1 MDPIKVDFTGGSGSS
16 KGSGRSAVIFPSSP
30 VVKQIIAIACAVIGG
45 AIAYYF
51 LLPAFNFKA
60 LEMYEFF
67 GIVIAI
73 YFVVLVLLSGAARN
87 PEYIPYVKKKAIVPI
102 VIVGIGVLIIAVG
115 YLVSSVFFRAD
126 SYSKIISV
134 DENKTFVSD
143 IKEVDFSAVPV
154 LDNDAAAAL
163 AKRTLGDM
171 ASIGKISQ
179 FEVAG
184 DFTQINYKNRPVR
197 VTTLAYGDIFKWF
210 KNTSSGLPGYIVVD
224 MVTQKAEFVTL
235 KEGSYMRYSPYEHF
249 SKYLMRHL
257 RFKYPTYMFG
267 TPTFE
272 IDESGKPYWI
282 CPVEDKTIGLFG
294 GTDIKAAVL
303 VDAVTGEFYEYT
315 VDQIKN
321 DASLQWIDGIYS
333 SELLVEQYNYYG
345 KYSDGFWNSVIGQ
358 TGVKG
363 ATEGSNYLALNDD
376 VYMYTGVTSA
386 GNDEAIIGFVLIN
399 MRTKEANFYKI
410 SGAKEYSAARS
421 AQGAVQ
427 NFKYTATFPILLNI
441 GGQPTYFM
449 SLKDDSNLVKMYAMV
464 NVEQYQVVVTGSRI
478 SECTENYMNK
488 LKENGINISVDIDNI
503 KDNPNDSNEP
513 AQDDKPQETL
523 QTVKGK
529 IKDIRTAVIG
539 GDSYYYIK
547 LENGKAYY
555 SIKASDD
562 QNVVILNIGDAVEIT
577 HEKSSASIIAIKS
590 IKVK

>member
-16 KGSGRSAVIFPSSP
+16 KGSGKAAVVVPSNP
-30 VVKQIIAIACAVIGG
+30 VIKQLIAIACAVVGG

-51 LLPAFNFKA
+51 LLPPFNFKA

-67 GIVIAI
+67 GIIIAI
-73 YFVVLVLLSGAARN
+73 YFAVLLLLSGATKN
-87 PEYIPYVKKKAIVPI
+87 PEYVPYIKKKAIVPL
-102 VIVGIGVLIIAVG
+102 VIVAVGVAVVAVG
-115 YLVSSVFFRAD
+115 YLTSSVFFRAD

-134 DENKTFVSD
+134 DENKTFASD

-163 AKRTLGDM
+163 AKRTLGDI

-179 FEVAG
+179 FEIAG

-210 KNTSSGLPGYIVVD
+210 KNTSSGFPGYIIVD

-235 KEGSYMRYSPYEHF
+235 DEGSYMRYSPYEHF

-257 RFKYPTYMFG
+257 RFEYPTYMFG

-294 GTDIKAAVL
+294 GTDIKAAIL

-321 DASLQWIDGIYS
+321 DASLQWVDGIYS
-333 SELLVEQYNYYG
+333 SQLLVEQYNYYG
-345 KYSDGFWNSVIGQ
+345 RYADGFWNSVIGQ

-376 VYMYTGVTSA
+376 VYMYTGVTSVS
-386 GNDEAIIGFVLIN
+386 NDEAIIGFVLIN

-410 SGAKEYSAARS
+410 SGAKEYSAAKS

-427 NFKYTATFPILLNI
+427 NFKYTATFPILINI
-441 GGQPTYFM
+441 SGQPTYFM

-464 NVEQYQVVVTGSRI
+464 NVEQYQVVVTGSTI
-478 SECTENYMNK
+478 SACTENYMNK
-488 LKENGINISVDIDNI
+488 LSENGINISVDIDNI
-503 KDNPNDSNEP
+503 KDNTDEP
-513 AQDDKPQETL
+513 SADQPVETSV
-523 QTVKGK
+523 VKGEVE
-529 IKDIRTAVIG
+529 DIRTAVIG

-547 LENGKAYY
+547 LEDGETYY
-555 SIKASDD
+555 SIRAGLQQS
-562 QNVVILNIGDAVEIT
+562 VVILNVGDSVEIT
-577 HEKSSASIIAIKS
+577 CEKGDGDIIEASGIK
-590 IKVK
+590 ITAETE

>member
-16 KGSGRSAVIFPSSP
+16 KGSGKAAVVVPSNP
-30 VVKQIIAIACAVIGG
+30 VIKQLIAIACAVVGG

-51 LLPAFNFKA
+51 LLPPFNFKA

-67 GIVIAI
+67 GIIIAI
-73 YFVVLVLLSGAARN
+73 YFAVLLLLSGATN
-87 PEYIPYVKKKAIVPI
+87 KPEYVPYIKKKAIVPL
-102 VIVGIGVLIIAVG
+102 VIVAVGVAVVAVG
-115 YLVSSVFFRAD
+115 YLTSSVFFRAD
-126 SYSKIISV
+126 SYSKIISI
-134 DENKTFVSD
+134 DENKTFASD

-163 AKRTLGDM
+163 AKRTLGDI

-179 FEVAG
+179 FEIAG

-210 KNTSSGLPGYIVVD
+210 KNTSSGFPGYIIVD

-235 KEGSYMRYSPYEHF
+235 DEGSYMRYSPYEHF

-257 RFKYPTYMFG
+257 RFEYPTYMFG

-294 GTDIKAAVL
+294 GTDIKAAIL

-321 DASLQWIDGIYS
+321 DASLQWVDGIYS
-333 SELLVEQYNYYG
+333 SQLLVEQYNYYG
-345 KYSDGFWNSVIGQ
+345 RYADGFWNSVIGQ

-376 VYMYTGVTSA
+376 VYMYTGVTSVS
-386 GNDEAIIGFVLIN
+386 NDEAIIGFVLIN

-410 SGAKEYSAARS
+410 SGAKEYSAAKS

-427 NFKYTATFPILLNI
+427 NFKYTATFPILINI
-441 GGQPTYFM
+441 SGQPTYFM

-464 NVEQYQVVVTGSRI
+464 NVEQYQVVVTGSTI
-478 SECTENYMNK
+478 SACTENYMNK
-488 LKENGINISVDIDNI
+488 LSENGINISVDIDNI
-503 KDNPNDSNEP
+503 KDNTDEP
-513 AQDDKPQETL
+513 SADQPVETSV
-523 QTVKGK
+523 VKGEVE
-529 IKDIRTAVIG
+529 DIRTAVIG

-547 LENGKAYY
+547 LEDGETYY
-555 SIKASDD
+555 SIRAGLQQS
-562 QNVVILNIGDAVEIT
+562 VVILNVGDSVEIT
-577 HEKSSASIIAIKS
+577 CEKGDDDIIEASGIK
-590 IKVK
+590 ITAETE

>member
-16 KGSGRSAVIFPSSP
+16 KGSGKAAVVVPSNP
-30 VVKQIIAIACAVIGG
+30 VIKQLIAIACAVVGG

-51 LLPAFNFKA
+51 LLPPFNFKA

-67 GIVIAI
+67 GIIIAI
-73 YFVVLVLLSGAARN
+73 YFAVLLLLSGATKN
-87 PEYIPYVKKKAIVPI
+87 PEYVPYIKKKAIVPL
-102 VIVGIGVLIIAVG
+102 VIVAVGVAVVAVG
-115 YLVSSVFFRAD
+115 YLTSSVFFRAD
-126 SYSKIISV
+126 SYSKIISI
-134 DENKTFVSD
+134 DENKTFASD

-163 AKRTLGDM
+163 AKRTLGDI

-179 FEVAG
+179 FEIAG

-210 KNTSSGLPGYIVVD
+210 KNTSSGFPGYIIVD

-235 KEGSYMRYSPYEHF
+235 DEGSYMRYSPYEHF

-257 RFKYPTYMFG
+257 RFEYPTYMFG

-294 GTDIKAAVL
+294 GTDIKAAIL

-321 DASLQWIDGIYS
+321 DASLQWVDGIYS
-333 SELLVEQYNYYG
+333 SQLLVEQYNYYG
-345 KYSDGFWNSVIGQ
+345 RYADGFWNSVIGQ

-376 VYMYTGVTSA
+376 VYMYTGVTSVS
-386 GNDEAIIGFVLIN
+386 NDEAIIGFVLIN

-410 SGAKEYSAARS
+410 SGAKEYSAAKS

-427 NFKYTATFPILLNI
+427 NFKYTATFPILINI
-441 GGQPTYFM
+441 SGQPTYFM

-464 NVEQYQVVVTGSRI
+464 NVEQYQVVVTGSTI
-478 SECTENYMNK
+478 SACTENYMNK
-488 LKENGINISVDIDNI
+488 LSENGINISVDIDNI
-503 KDNPNDSNEP
+503 KDNTDEP
-513 AQDDKPQETL
+513 SADQPVETSV
-523 QTVKGK
+523 VKGEVE
-529 IKDIRTAVIG
+529 DIRTAVIG

-547 LENGKAYY
+547 LEDGETYY
-555 SIKASDD
+555 SIRAGLQQS
-562 QNVVILNIGDAVEIT
+562 VVILNVGDSVEIT
-577 HEKSSASIIAIKS
+577 CEKGDDDIIEASGIK
-590 IKVK
+590 ITAETE

>member
-16 KGSGRSAVIFPSSP
+16 KGSGKNAVIVPP
-30 VVKQIIAIACAVIGG
+30 NAVVKQLIAIACAIITG

-51 LLPAFNFKA
+51 RLPAFNFKDIG
-60 LEMYEFF
+60 MYEFF
-67 GIVIAI
+67 ALILVA
-73 YFVVLVLLSGAARN
+73 YFAVLYILSGASKN
-87 PEYIPYVKKKAIVPI
+87 PEYIPYVKKRAIVPV
-102 VIVGIGVLIIAVG
+102 VIAVVGILIIGVG

-134 DENKTFVSD
+134 DENKTFASD

-154 LDNDAAAAL
+154 LDNDSAAAL
-163 AKRTLGDM
+163 AKRTLGDI

-179 FEVAG
+179 FEIAG

-197 VTTLAYGDIFKWF
+197 VTPLAYGDIFKWF
-210 KNTSSGLPGYIVVD
+210 KNTSSGFPGYIVVD
-224 MVTQKAEFVTL
+224 MVTQKAEFVML
-235 KEGSYMRYSPYEHF
+235 EEGNYMRYSPYEHF
-249 SKYLMRHL
+249 GKYLMRHL

-294 GTDIKAAVL
+294 GTDIKAAIL
-303 VDAVTGEFYEYT
+303 VDAVTGEFFEYT

-321 DASLQWIDGIYS
+321 DSSLQWIDGIYS
-333 SELLVEQYNYYG
+333 SSLLVEQYNYYG
-345 KYSDGFWNSVIGQ
+345 TYSDGFWNSVIGQ
-358 TGVKG
+358 TGVKV

-376 VYMYTGVTSA
+376 VYMYTGVTSV

-410 SGAKEYSAARS
+410 SGAKEYSAAKS

-441 GGQPTYFM
+441 SGQPTYFM

-464 NVEQYQVVVTGSRI
+464 NVEQYRVVVTGSKI

-503 KDNPNDSNEP
+503 KDNTADSNSDE
-513 AQDDKPQETL
+513 QNKPQIETV
-523 QTVKGK
+523 TVKGNVE
-529 IKDIRTAVIG
+529 DIRTAVLAG
-539 GDSYYYIK
+539 ESYYYIK
-547 LENGKAYY
+547 LENKGIYY
-555 SIKASDD
+555 SIKASDE
-562 QNVVILNIGDAVEIT
+562 QSVVILNIGDKVEII
-577 HEKSSASIIAIKS
+577 HEKSEKDIIPIEEIK
-590 IKVK
+590 IK

>member
-16 KGSGRSAVIFPSSP
+16 KGSGKAAVVVPSSP
-30 VVKQIIAIACAVIGG
+30 GIKQLIAIACAVVGG

-51 LLPAFNFKA
+51 LLPPLNFKA

-67 GIVIAI
+67 GIIIAI
-73 YFVVLVLLSGAARN
+73 YFAVLLLLSGATKN
-87 PEYIPYVKKKAIVPI
+87 PEYVPYMKKKAIVPL
-102 VIVGIGVLIIAVG
+102 VIVAIGVAVVAVG
-115 YLVSSVFFRAD
+115 YLTSSVFFRAD

-134 DENKTFVSD
+134 DENKTFASD

-163 AKRTLGDM
+163 AKRTLGDI

-179 FEVAG
+179 FEIAG

-210 KNTSSGLPGYIVVD
+210 KNTSSGFPGYIIVD

-235 KEGSYMRYSPYEHF
+235 DEGSYMRYSPYEHF

-257 RFKYPTYMFG
+257 RFEYPTYMFG

-294 GTDIKAAVL
+294 GTDIKAAIL

-321 DASLQWIDGIYS
+321 DASLQWVDGIYS
-333 SELLVEQYNYYG
+333 SQLLVEQYNYYG
-345 KYSDGFWNSVIGQ
+345 RYADGFWNSVIGQ

-376 VYMYTGVTSA
+376 VYMYTGVTSVS
-386 GNDEAIIGFVLIN
+386 NDEAIIGFVLIN

-410 SGAKEYSAARS
+410 SGAKEYSAAKS

-427 NFKYTATFPILLNI
+427 NFKYTATFPILINI
-441 GGQPTYFM
+441 SGQPTYFM

-464 NVEQYQVVVTGSRI
+464 NVEQYQVVVTGSTI
-478 SECTENYMNK
+478 SACTENYMNK
-488 LKENGINISVDIDNI
+488 LRENGINISVNIDNI
-503 KDNPNDSNEP
+503 KDSTDEP
-513 AQDDKPQETL
+513 SADQPVETSV
-523 QTVKGK
+523 VKGK
-529 IKDIRTAVIG
+529 VKDIRTAVIG

-547 LENGKAYY
+547 LESGETYY
-555 SIKASDD
+555 SIRAGLQQS
-562 QNVVILNIGDAVEIT
+562 VVILNVGDSVEIT
-577 HEKSSASIIAIKS
+577 CEKSSGDIVEAGGIK
-590 IKVK
+590 IKAKTK

>member
-16 KGSGRSAVIFPSSP
+16 KGSGKAAVVVPSSP
-30 VVKQIIAIACAVIGG
+30 VIKQLIAIVCAVVGG

-51 LLPAFNFKA
+51 LLPPLNFKA

-67 GIVIAI
+67 GIIIAI
-73 YFVVLVLLSGAARN
+73 YFAVLLLLSGATKN
-87 PEYIPYVKKKAIVPI
+87 PEYVPYMKKKAIVPL
-102 VIVGIGVLIIAVG
+102 VIVAIGVAVVAVG
-115 YLVSSVFFRAD
+115 YLTSSVFFRAD

-134 DENKTFVSD
+134 DENKTFASD

-163 AKRTLGDM
+163 AKRTLGDI

-179 FEVAG
+179 FEIAG

-210 KNTSSGLPGYIVVD
+210 KNTSSGFPGYIIVD

-235 KEGSYMRYSPYEHF
+235 DEGSYMRYSPYEHF

-257 RFKYPTYMFG
+257 RFEYPTYMFG

-294 GTDIKAAVL
+294 GTDIKAAIL

-321 DASLQWIDGIYS
+321 DASLQWVDGIYS
-333 SELLVEQYNYYG
+333 SQLLVEQYNYYG
-345 KYSDGFWNSVIGQ
+345 RYADGFWNSVIGQ

-376 VYMYTGVTSA
+376 VYMYTGVTSVS
-386 GNDEAIIGFVLIN
+386 NDEAIIGFVLIN

-410 SGAKEYSAARS
+410 SGAKEYSAAKS

-427 NFKYTATFPILLNI
+427 NFKYTATFPILINI
-441 GGQPTYFM
+441 SGQPTYFM

-464 NVEQYQVVVTGSRI
+464 NVEQYQVVVTGSTI
-478 SECTENYMNK
+478 SACTENYMNK
-488 LKENGINISVDIDNI
+488 LRENGINISVDIDNI
-503 KDNPNDSNEP
+503 KDNTDEP
-513 AQDDKPQETL
+513 SADQPVETSV
-523 QTVKGK
+523 VKGK
-529 IKDIRTAVIG
+529 VEDIRTAVIG

-547 LENGKAYY
+547 LDDGETYY
-555 SIKASDD
+555 SIRAGLQQS
-562 QNVVILNIGDAVEIT
+562 VVILNVGDSVEIT
-577 HEKSSASIIAIKS
+577 CEKGDGDIIEAGGIK
-590 IKVK
+590 ITAETE

>member
-1 MDPIKVDFTGGSGSS
+1 MDPIKVDFTGSSGSS
-16 KGSGRSAVIFPSSP
+16 GKDGVIVPSNP
-30 VVKQIIAIACAVIGG
+30 VLKQIIAIVCALVGG

-51 LLPAFNFKA
+51 MLPALNFKA
-60 LEMYEFF
+60 IELYEFSAL
-67 GIVIAI
+67 VLAI
-73 YFVVLVLLSGAARN
+73 YFAVFIILTGVRKN
-87 PEYIPYVKKKAIVPI
+87 PEYVPYVKKRAIVPL
-102 VIVGIGVLIIAVG
+102 VLVGIGVLMILVG

-163 AKRTLGDM
+163 AKRTLGDI

-179 FEVAG
+179 FEVAN

-197 VTTLAYGDIFKWF
+197 VTTLAYGDIFKWL
-210 KNTSSGLPGYIVVD
+210 KNTSSGFPGYIVVD

-235 KEGSYMRYSPYEHF
+235 EEGSYMRYSPYEHF
-249 SKYLMRHL
+249 NKYLMRHL

-267 TPTFE
+267 SPTFE

-294 GTDIKAAVL
+294 GTDIKGAIL
-303 VDAVTGEFYEYT
+303 VDAVTGECYEYT
-315 VDQIKN
+315 VNQIKN

-410 SGAKEYSAARS
+410 SGAKEYSAAKS

-441 GGQPTYFM
+441 SGQPTYFM

-464 NVEQYQVVVTGSRI
+464 NVEQYQVVVTGSKI
-478 SECTENYMNK
+478 SECTENYMKK

-503 KDNPNDSNEP
+503 DDNPAPDSSQNEP
-513 AQDDKPQETL
+513 EDTSVK
-523 QTVKGK
+523 VKGK
-529 IKDIRTAVIG
+529 IEDIRTAVIG
-539 GDSYYYIK
+539 GESYYYIK
-547 LENGKAYY
+547 LENSEQYY
-555 SIKASDD
+555 SIKASDE
-562 QNVVILNIGDAVEIT
+562 QQVVILNVGDKIEIT
-577 HEKSSASIIAIKS
+577 YDESDEAIAEAKTV
-590 IKVK
+590 KVK

>member
-16 KGSGRSAVIFPSSP
+16 KGSGKAAVVVPSSP
-30 VVKQIIAIACAVIGG
+30 VIKQLIAIACAVVGG

-51 LLPAFNFKA
+51 LLPPLNFKA

-67 GIVIAI
+67 GIIIAI
-73 YFVVLVLLSGAARN
+73 YFAVLLLLSGATKN
-87 PEYIPYVKKKAIVPI
+87 PEYVPYMKKKAIVP
-102 VIVGIGVLIIAVG
+102 LIIVAVGVAVVAVG
-115 YLVSSVFFRAD
+115 YLTSSVFFRAD

-134 DENKTFVSD
+134 DENKTFASD

-163 AKRTLGDM
+163 AKRTLGDI

-179 FEVAG
+179 FEIAG

-210 KNTSSGLPGYIVVD
+210 KNTSSGFPGYIIVD

-235 KEGSYMRYSPYEHF
+235 DEGSYMRYSPYEHF

-257 RFKYPTYMFG
+257 RFEYPTYMFG

-294 GTDIKAAVL
+294 GTDIKAAIL

-321 DASLQWIDGIYS
+321 DASLQWVDGIYS
-333 SELLVEQYNYYG
+333 SQLLVEQYNYYG
-345 KYSDGFWNSVIGQ
+345 RYADGFWNSVIGQ

-376 VYMYTGVTSA
+376 VYMYTGVTSVS
-386 GNDEAIIGFVLIN
+386 NDEAIIGFVLIN

-410 SGAKEYSAARS
+410 SGAKEYSAAKS

-427 NFKYTATFPILLNI
+427 NFKYTATFPILINI
-441 GGQPTYFM
+441 SGQPTYFM

-464 NVEQYQVVVTGSRI
+464 NVEQYQVVVTGSTI
-478 SECTENYMNK
+478 SACTENYMNK
-488 LKENGINISVDIDNI
+488 LRENGINISVDIDNI
-503 KDNPNDSNEP
+503 KDNTDEP
-513 AQDDKPQETL
+513 SADQPVETSV
-523 QTVKGK
+523 VKGK
-529 IKDIRTAVIG
+529 VEDIRTAVIG

-547 LENGKAYY
+547 LDDGETYY
-555 SIKASDD
+555 SIRAGLQQS
-562 QNVVILNIGDAVEIT
+562 VVILNVGDSVEIT
-577 HEKSSASIIAIKS
+577 CEKGDGDIIEAGGIK
-590 IKVK
+590 ITAETE

>member
-16 KGSGRSAVIFPSSP
+16 KGSGKAAVVVPSSP
-30 VVKQIIAIACAVIGG
+30 GIKQLIAIVCAVVGG

-51 LLPAFNFKA
+51 LLPPLNFKA

-67 GIVIAI
+67 GIIIAI
-73 YFVVLVLLSGAARN
+73 YFAVLLLLSGAANN
-87 PEYIPYVKKKAIVPI
+87 PEYVPYMKKKAIVPLAI
-102 VIVGIGVLIIAVG
+102 VAVGVAVVAVG
-115 YLVSSVFFRAD
+115 YLTSSVFFRAD

-134 DENKTFVSD
+134 DENKTFASD

-163 AKRTLGDM
+163 AKRTLGDI

-179 FEVAG
+179 FEIAG

-210 KNTSSGLPGYIVVD
+210 KNTSSGFPGYIIVD

-235 KEGSYMRYSPYEHF
+235 DEGSYMRYSPYEHF

-257 RFKYPTYMFG
+257 RFEYPTYMFG

-294 GTDIKAAVL
+294 GTDIKAAIL

-321 DASLQWIDGIYS
+321 DVSLQWVDGIYS
-333 SELLVEQYNYYG
+333 SQLLVEQYNYYG
-345 KYSDGFWNSVIGQ
+345 KYADGFWNSVIGQ

-376 VYMYTGVTSA
+376 VYMYTGVTSVS
-386 GNDEAIIGFVLIN
+386 NDEAIIGFVLIN

-410 SGAKEYSAARS
+410 SGAKEYSAAKS

-427 NFKYTATFPILLNI
+427 NFKYTATFPILINI
-441 GGQPTYFM
+441 SGQPTYFM

-464 NVEQYQVVVTGSRI
+464 NVEQYQVVVTGSTI
-478 SECTENYMNK
+478 SACTENYMNK
-488 LKENGINISVDIDNI
+488 LRENGINISVDIDNI
-503 KDNPNDSNEP
+503 KDNTDEP
-513 AQDDKPQETL
+513 SADQPVETSV
-523 QTVKGK
+523 VKGK
-529 IKDIRTAVIG
+529 VEDIRTAVIG

-547 LENGKAYY
+547 LEDGETYY
-555 SIKASDD
+555 SIRAGLQQS
-562 QNVVILNIGDAVEIT
+562 VVILNVGDSVEIT
-577 HEKSSASIIAIKS
+577 CEKGDGDIIEASDIK
-590 IKVK
+590 ITAETE

>member
-16 KGSGRSAVIFPSSP
+16 KGSRKAAVVVPSSP
-30 VVKQIIAIACAVIGG
+30 GIKQLIAIICAVVGG

-51 LLPAFNFKA
+51 LLPPLNFKA

-67 GIVIAI
+67 GIIIAI
-73 YFVVLVLLSGAARN
+73 YFAVLLLLSGAANN
-87 PEYIPYVKKKAIVPI
+87 PEYVPYMKKKAIVPL
-102 VIVGIGVLIIAVG
+102 VIVAVGVAVVAVG
-115 YLVSSVFFRAD
+115 YLTSSVFFRAD

-134 DENKTFVSD
+134 DEDKTFASD

-163 AKRTLGDM
+163 AKRTLGDI

-179 FEVAG
+179 FEIAG

-210 KNTSSGLPGYIVVD
+210 KNTSSGFPGYIIVD

-235 KEGSYMRYSPYEHF
+235 DEGSYMRYSPYEHF

-257 RFKYPTYMFG
+257 RFEYPTYMFG

-294 GTDIKAAVL
+294 GTDIKAAIL

-321 DASLQWIDGIYS
+321 DVSLQWVDGIYS
-333 SELLVEQYNYYG
+333 SQLLVEQYNYYG
-345 KYSDGFWNSVIGQ
+345 KYADGFWNSVIGQ

-376 VYMYTGVTSA
+376 VYMYTGVTSVS
-386 GNDEAIIGFVLIN
+386 NDEAIIGFVLIN

-410 SGAKEYSAARS
+410 SGAKEYSAAKS

-427 NFKYTATFPILLNI
+427 NFKYTATFPILINI
-441 GGQPTYFM
+441 SGQPTYFM

-464 NVEQYQVVVTGSRI
+464 NVEQYQVVVTGSTI
-478 SECTENYMNK
+478 SACTENYMNK
-488 LKENGINISVDIDNI
+488 LRENGINISVDIDNI
-503 KDNPNDSNEP
+503 KDNTDEP
-513 AQDDKPQETL
+513 SADQPVETSV
-523 QTVKGK
+523 VKGK
-529 IKDIRTAVIG
+529 VEDIRTAVIG

-547 LENGKAYY
+547 LEDGETYY
-555 SIKASDD
+555 SIRAGLQQS
-562 QNVVILNIGDAVEIT
+562 VVILNVGDSVEIT
-577 HEKSSASIIAIKS
+577 CEKGDGDIIEASDIK
-590 IKVK
+590 ITAETE

>member
-1 MDPIKVDFTGGSGSS
+1 MDPIKVDFTGGSG
-16 KGSGRSAVIFPSSP
+16 GSNGKDGIIVPKSP
-30 VVKQIIAIACAVIGG
+30 VLKQIIAIVCAVVVG
-45 AIAYYF
+45 AVAYYF
-51 LLPAFNFKA
+51 MLPAFNFKA
-60 LEMYEFF
+60 IEMYEFLAL
-67 GIVIAI
+67 VIAV
-73 YFVVLVLLSGAARN
+73 YFAVFLFLTGVRNN
-87 PEYIPYVKKKAIVPI
+87 PEYVPYVKKRAIVPL
-102 VIVGIGVLIIAVG
+102 VLVGIGVLTVLVG

-126 SYSKIISV
+126 SYSEIISV

-163 AKRTLGDM
+163 AKRTLGDI

-179 FEVAG
+179 FEVAN

-197 VTTLAYGDIFKWF
+197 VTTLAYGDIFKWL
-210 KNTSSGLPGYIVVD
+210 KNTSSGFPGYIVVD

-235 KEGSYMRYSPYEHF
+235 EEGSYMRYSPYEHF

-257 RFKYPTYMFG
+257 RFEYPTYMFG
-267 TPTFE
+267 SPTFE

-294 GTDIKAAVL
+294 GTDIKGAIL

-315 VDQIKN
+315 VDEIKN

-333 SELLVEQYNYYG
+333 SALLVEQYNYYG

-410 SGAKEYSAARS
+410 SGAKEYSAAKS

-441 GGQPTYFM
+441 SGQPTYFM

-464 NVEQYQVVVTGSRI
+464 NVEQYQVVVTGSKI
-478 SECTENYMNK
+478 SECTENYMKK
-488 LKENGINISVDIDNI
+488 LKENGINISVDIDDI
-503 KDNPNDSNEP
+503 DDNPTS
-513 AQDDKPQETL
+513 DDTVQPDTKTV
-523 QTVKGK
+523 TVKGK
-529 IKDIRTAVIG
+529 VEDIRTAVIAG
-539 GDSYYYIK
+539 ESYYYVK
-547 LENGKAYY
+547 LERNEKYY
-555 SIKASDD
+555 SIKASDE
-562 QNVVILNIGDAVEIT
+562 QQVVILNVGDKVEIT
-577 HEKSSASIIAIKS
+577 HDESDEAIIEVNS
-590 IKVK
+590 IKFK

>member
-16 KGSGRSAVIFPSSP
+16 KGSGKAAVVVPSSP
-30 VVKQIIAIACAVIGG
+30 AIKQLIAIVCAVVGG

-51 LLPAFNFKA
+51 LLPPLNFKA

-67 GIVIAI
+67 GIIIAI
-73 YFVVLVLLSGAARN
+73 YFAVLLLLSGATKN
-87 PEYIPYVKKKAIVPI
+87 PEYVPYMKKKAIVP
-102 VIVGIGVLIIAVG
+102 LIIVAVGVAVVAVG
-115 YLVSSVFFRAD
+115 YLTSSVFFRAD

-134 DENKTFVSD
+134 DENKTFASD
-143 IKEVDFSAVPV
+143 IEEVDFSAVPV

-163 AKRTLGDM
+163 AKRTLGDI

-179 FEVAG
+179 FEIAG

-210 KNTSSGLPGYIVVD
+210 KNTSSGFPGYIIVD

-235 KEGSYMRYSPYEHF
+235 DEGSYMRYSPYEHF

-257 RFKYPTYMFG
+257 RFEYPTYMFG

-294 GTDIKAAVL
+294 GTDIKAAIL

-321 DASLQWIDGIYS
+321 DASLQWVDGIYS
-333 SELLVEQYNYYG
+333 SQLLVEQYNYYG
-345 KYSDGFWNSVIGQ
+345 RYADGFWNSVIGQ

-376 VYMYTGVTSA
+376 VYMYTGVTSVS
-386 GNDEAIIGFVLIN
+386 NDEAIIGFVLIN

-410 SGAKEYSAARS
+410 SGAKEYSAAKS

-427 NFKYTATFPILLNI
+427 NFKYTATFPILINI
-441 GGQPTYFM
+441 SGQPTYFM

-464 NVEQYQVVVTGSRI
+464 NVEQYQVVVTGSTI
-478 SECTENYMNK
+478 SACTENYMNK
-488 LKENGINISVDIDNI
+488 LRENGINISVDIDNI
-503 KDNPNDSNEP
+503 KDNTDEP
-513 AQDDKPQETL
+513 SADQPVETSV
-523 QTVKGK
+523 VKGK
-529 IKDIRTAVIG
+529 VEDIRTAVIG

-547 LENGKAYY
+547 LEDGETYY
-555 SIKASDD
+555 SIRAGLQQS
-562 QNVVILNIGDAVEIT
+562 VVILNVGDSVEIT
-577 HEKSSASIIAIKS
+577 CEKGDGDIIEAGGIK
-590 IKVK
+590 ITAETE

>member
-16 KGSGRSAVIFPSSP
+16 KGSGKAAVVVPSSP
-30 VVKQIIAIACAVIGG
+30 GIKQLIAIACAVVGG

-51 LLPAFNFKA
+51 LLPPLNFKA

-67 GIVIAI
+67 GIIIAI
-73 YFVVLVLLSGAARN
+73 YFAVLLLLSGATKN
-87 PEYIPYVKKKAIVPI
+87 PEYVPYMKKKAIVPL
-102 VIVGIGVLIIAVG
+102 VIVAIGVAVVAVG
-115 YLVSSVFFRAD
+115 YLTSSVFFRAD

-134 DENKTFVSD
+134 DENKTFASD

-163 AKRTLGDM
+163 AKRTLGDI

-179 FEVAG
+179 FEIAG

-210 KNTSSGLPGYIVVD
+210 KNTSSGFPGYIIVD

-235 KEGSYMRYSPYEHF
+235 DEGSYMRYSPYEHF

-257 RFKYPTYMFG
+257 RFEYPTYMFG

-294 GTDIKAAVL
+294 GTDIKAAIL

-321 DASLQWIDGIYS
+321 DASLQWVDGIYS
-333 SELLVEQYNYYG
+333 SQLLVEQYNYYG
-345 KYSDGFWNSVIGQ
+345 RYADGFWNSVIGQ

-376 VYMYTGVTSA
+376 VYMYTGVTSVS
-386 GNDEAIIGFVLIN
+386 NDEAIIGFVLIN

-410 SGAKEYSAARS
+410 SGAKEYSAAKS

-427 NFKYTATFPILLNI
+427 NFKYTATFPILINI
-441 GGQPTYFM
+441 SGQPTYFM

-464 NVEQYQVVVTGSRI
+464 NVEQYQVVVTGSTI
-478 SECTENYMNK
+478 SACTENYMNK
-488 LKENGINISVDIDNI
+488 LRENGINISVDIDNI
-503 KDNPNDSNEP
+503 KDNTDQPV
-513 AQDDKPQETL
+513 ETSV
-523 QTVKGK
+523 VKGK
-529 IKDIRTAVIG
+529 VEDIRTAVIG

-547 LENGKAYY
+547 LESGETYY
-555 SIKASDD
+555 SIRAGLQQS
-562 QNVVILNIGDAVEIT
+562 VVILNVGDSVEIT
-577 HEKSSASIIAIKS
+577 CEKSSGDIVEAGGIK
-590 IKVK
+590 IKAKTK

>member
-16 KGSGRSAVIFPSSP
+16 GGSGKSAVILPSSP
-30 VVKQIIAIACAVIGG
+30 VLKQIIAIVCAIVGG

-51 LLPAFNFKA
+51 MLPAFNFKA
-60 LEMYEFF
+60 IEMYEFF
-67 GIVIAI
+67 GTVLLI
-73 YFVVLVLLSGAARN
+73 YFAVLLLLSGAMKN
-87 PEYIPYVKKKAIVPI
+87 PEYVPYIKKRAIVPI
-102 VIVGIGVLIIAVG
+102 VIAAVGVLIVLVG
-115 YLVSSVFFRAD
+115 YIVSSVFFRAD

-134 DENKTFVSD
+134 DENKTFASD

-163 AKRTLGDM
+163 AKRTLGDI

-210 KNTSSGLPGYIVVD
+210 KNTSSGFPGYIVVD

-257 RFKYPTYMFG
+257 RFEYPTYMFG

-282 CPVEDKTIGLFG
+282 CPVVDKTIGLFG
-294 GTDIKAAVL
+294 GTDVKGAVL
-303 VDAVTGEFYEYT
+303 VDAVTGDFAEYT

-321 DASLQWIDGIYS
+321 DANLQWIDGIYS
-333 SELLVEQYNYYG
+333 SQLLVEQYNYYG
-345 KYSDGFWNSVIGQ
+345 RYSGGFWNSVIGQ
-358 TGVKG
+358 SGVKG

-410 SGAKEYSAARS
+410 SGAKEYSAAKS

-464 NVEQYQVVVTGSRI
+464 NVEQYQVVVTGTKI
-478 SECTENYMNK
+478 SDCTENYMNK

-503 KDNPNDSNEP
+503 KDEPTDEP
-513 AQDDKPQETL
+513 APDASKDNTE
-523 QTVKGK
+523 TVKGK
-529 IKDIRTAVIG
+529 VSDIRTAVIG
-539 GDSYYYIK
+539 GESYYYIK
-547 LENGKAYY
+547 LDSSEPYY
-555 SIKASDD
+555 YIKASAD
-562 QNVVILNIGDAVEIT
+562 QRVVILNKGDSVEVT
-577 HEKSSASIIAIKS
+577 FEKSKSELIEIKS
-590 IKVK
+590 IKIK

>member
-16 KGSGRSAVIFPSSP
+16 KGSGREAVLVPSNP
-30 VVKQIIAIACAVIGG
+30 IVKQIIAIVCAIVVG
-45 AIAYYF
+45 AVGYYF

-60 LEMYEFF
+60 LKMYEFF
-67 GIVIAI
+67 GLILAT
-73 YFVVLVLLSGAARN
+73 YFVVLLLLSGATKEA
-87 PEYIPYVKKKAIVPI
+87 EYVPYMKRRAIVPLAI
-102 VIVGIGVLIIAVG
+102 AAVGVLIISVG
-115 YLVSSVFFRAD
+115 YLTSSVFFRAD
-126 SYSKIISV
+126 SYNKIISV
-134 DENKTFVSD
+134 DENKTFASD

-163 AKRTLGDM
+163 AKRTLGDI

-179 FEVAG
+179 FEIAG

-210 KNTSSGLPGYIVVD
+210 KNTSTGFPGYIVVD

-235 KEGSYMRYSPYEHF
+235 EEGSYMRYSPYEHF
-249 SKYLMRHL
+249 GKYLMRHL
-257 RFKYPTYMFG
+257 RFEYPTYMFG

-294 GTDIKAAVL
+294 GTDIKAAIL
-303 VDAVTGEFYEYT
+303 VDAVTGEFFEYT

-345 KYSDGFWNSVIGQ
+345 KYGDGFWNSVIGQ

-376 VYMYTGVTSA
+376 VYMYTGVTSVS
-386 GNDEAIIGFVLIN
+386 NDEAIIGFVLIN

-410 SGAKEYSAARS
+410 SGAKEYSAAKS

-441 GGQPTYFM
+441 SGQPTYFM
-449 SLKDDSNLVKMYAMV
+449 SLKDDSDLVKMYAMV
-464 NVEQYQVVVTGSRI
+464 NVEQYQVVVTGTNI
-478 SECTENYMNK
+478 SDCTENYMNK
-488 LKENGINISVDIDNI
+488 LRENGINISVDIDNI
-503 KDNPNDSNEP
+503 KDNADNSETG
-513 AQDDKPQETL
+513 DDTAPTVDTL
-523 QTVKGK
+523 TVKGK
-529 IKDIRTAVIG
+529 VEDIRTAVIG
-539 GDSYYYIK
+539 GESCYYIK
-547 LENGKAYY
+547 LENSKTYF
-555 SIKASDD
+555 SINAGDE
-562 QNVVILNIGDAVEIT
+562 QGVVILNIGDEVEIT
-577 HEKSSASIIAIKS
+577 YEKVKAEIIKIQS
-590 IKVK
+590 IKFKK

>member
-16 KGSGRSAVIFPSSP
+16 GGSGKSAVILPSNP
-30 VVKQIIAIACAVIGG
+30 VLKQIIAIVCAIVGG

-51 LLPAFNFKA
+51 MLPAFNFKA
-60 LEMYEFF
+60 IEMYEFF
-67 GIVIAI
+67 GTVLLI
-73 YFVVLVLLSGAARN
+73 YFAVLLLLSGAMKN
-87 PEYIPYVKKKAIVPI
+87 PEYVPYIKKRAIVPI
-102 VIVGIGVLIIAVG
+102 VIAAVGVLIVLVG
-115 YLVSSVFFRAD
+115 YIVSSVFFRAD

-134 DENKTFVSD
+134 DENKTFASD

-163 AKRTLGDM
+163 AKRTLGDI

-210 KNTSSGLPGYIVVD
+210 KNTSSGFPGYIVVD

-257 RFKYPTYMFG
+257 RFEYPTYMFG

-282 CPVEDKTIGLFG
+282 CPVVDKTIGLFG
-294 GTDIKAAVL
+294 GTDVKGAVL
-303 VDAVTGEFYEYT
+303 VDAVTGDFAEYT

-321 DASLQWIDGIYS
+321 DANLQWIDGIYS
-333 SELLVEQYNYYG
+333 SQLLVEQYNYYG
-345 KYSDGFWNSVIGQ
+345 RYSGGFWNSVIGQ
-358 TGVKG
+358 SGVKG

-410 SGAKEYSAARS
+410 SGAKEYSAAKS

-464 NVEQYQVVVTGSRI
+464 NVEQYQVVVTGTKI
-478 SECTENYMNK
+478 SDCTENYMNK

-503 KDNPNDSNEP
+503 KDEPTDEP
-513 AQDDKPQETL
+513 APDASKDNTE
-523 QTVKGK
+523 TVKGK
-529 IKDIRTAVIG
+529 VSDIRTAVIG
-539 GDSYYYIK
+539 GESYYYIK
-547 LENGKAYY
+547 LDSSEPYY
-555 SIKASDD
+555 YIKASAD
-562 QNVVILNIGDAVEIT
+562 QRVVILNKGDSVEIT
-577 HEKSSASIIAIKS
+577 FEKSKSELIEIKS
-590 IKVK
+590 IKIK

>member
-16 KGSGRSAVIFPSSP
+16 GGSGKSAVILPSSP
-30 VVKQIIAIACAVIGG
+30 VLKQIIAIVCAIVGG

-51 LLPAFNFKA
+51 MLPAFNFKA
-60 LEMYEFF
+60 IEMYEFF
-67 GIVIAI
+67 GTVLLI
-73 YFVVLVLLSGAARN
+73 YFAVLLLLSGAMKN
-87 PEYIPYVKKKAIVPI
+87 PEYVPYIKKRAIVPI
-102 VIVGIGVLIIAVG
+102 VIAAVGVLIVLVG
-115 YLVSSVFFRAD
+115 YIVSSVFFRAD

-134 DENKTFVSD
+134 DENKTFASD

-163 AKRTLGDM
+163 AKRTLGDI

-210 KNTSSGLPGYIVVD
+210 KNTSSGFPGYIVVD

-257 RFKYPTYMFG
+257 RFEYPTYMFG

-282 CPVEDKTIGLFG
+282 CPVVDKTIGLFG
-294 GTDIKAAVL
+294 GTDVKGAVL
-303 VDAVTGEFYEYT
+303 VDAVTGDFAEYT

-321 DASLQWIDGIYS
+321 DANLQWIDGIYS
-333 SELLVEQYNYYG
+333 SQLLVEQYNYYG
-345 KYSDGFWNSVIGQ
+345 RYSGGFWNSVIGQ
-358 TGVKG
+358 SGVKG

-410 SGAKEYSAARS
+410 SGAKEYSAAKS

-464 NVEQYQVVVTGSRI
+464 NVEQYQVVVTGTKI
-478 SECTENYMNK
+478 SDCTENYMNK

-503 KDNPNDSNEP
+503 KDEPTDEP
-513 AQDDKPQETL
+513 APDASKDNTE
-523 QTVKGK
+523 TVKGK
-529 IKDIRTAVIG
+529 VSDIRTAVIG
-539 GDSYYYIK
+539 GESYYYIK
-547 LENGKAYY
+547 LDSSEPYY
-555 SIKASDD
+555 YIKASAD
-562 QNVVILNIGDAVEIT
+562 QRVVILNKGDSVEIT
-577 HEKSSASIIAIKS
+577 FEKSKSELIEIKS
-590 IKVK
+590 IKIK

>member
-16 KGSGRSAVIFPSSP
+16 GRNGKDGVIIPSSP
-30 VVKQIIAIACAVIGG
+30 VLKQIIAILCALVGG
-45 AIAYYF
+45 GIAYYF
-51 LLPAFNFKA
+51 MLPAFNFKA
-60 LEMYEFF
+60 IEMYEFLAL
-67 GIVIAI
+67 VLAI
-73 YFVVLVLLSGAARN
+73 YFAVFFILSGVRNN
-87 PEYIPYVKKKAIVPI
+87 PEYVPYVKKRAIVPL
-102 VIVGIGVLIIAVG
+102 VLVGIGVLVILVG

-126 SYSKIISV
+126 DYSKIISV

-154 LDNDAAAAL
+154 LDSDAAAAL
-163 AKRTLGDM
+163 AKRTLGDI

-179 FEVAG
+179 FEVAN

-197 VTTLAYGDIFKWF
+197 VTTLAYGDIFKWL
-210 KNTSSGLPGYIVVD
+210 KNTSSGFPGYIVVD

-235 KEGSYMRYSPYEHF
+235 EEGSYMRYSPYEHF
-249 SKYLMRHL
+249 NRYLMRHL
-257 RFKYPTYMFG
+257 RFEYPTYMFG
-267 TPTFE
+267 SPTFE

-294 GTDIKAAVL
+294 GTDIKGAIL

-315 VDQIKN
+315 VDEIKN

-345 KYSDGFWNSVIGQ
+345 KYADGFWNSVIGQ

-410 SGAKEYSAARS
+410 SGAKEYSAAKS

-427 NFKYTATFPILLNI
+427 NFKYTSTFPILLNI
-441 GGQPTYFM
+441 SGQPTYFM

-464 NVEQYQVVVTGSRI
+464 NVEQYQVVVTGSKI
-478 SECTENYMNK
+478 SECTENYMKK
-488 LKENGINISVDIDNI
+488 LKENGINISVDIDDI
-503 KDNPNDSNEP
+503 DDNPTSDSTAP
-513 AQDDKPQETL
+513 ETE
-523 QTVKGK
+523 TVTAKGK
-529 IKDIRTAVIG
+529 VDDIRTAVIAG
-539 GDSYYYIK
+539 ESYYYIK
-547 LENGKAYY
+547 LENAETYY
-555 SIKASDD
+555 SVKASDD
-562 QNVVILNIGDAVEIT
+562 QQVVILNKGDKVEIT
-577 HEKSSASIIAIKS
+577 HEESDEAIIEAKTIK
-590 IKVK
+590 IK

>member
-1 MDPIKVDFTGGSGSS
+1 MDPIKVDFTGGASG
-16 KGSGRSAVIFPSSP
+16 KSGKDGVIIPKNP
-30 VVKQIIAIACAVIGG
+30 VLKQVIAIACALVGG

-51 LLPAFNFKA
+51 MLPAFNFKA
-60 LEMYEFF
+60 IEMYEFL
-67 GIVIAI
+67 GLVIAI
-73 YFVVLVLLSGAARN
+73 YFAVFFMLTGVRNN
-87 PEYIPYVKKKAIVPI
+87 PEYAPYVRKRAIVPL
-102 VIVGIGVLIIAVG
+102 VLVGIGVVTILVG
-115 YLVSSVFFRAD
+115 YIVSSVFFRAD
-126 SYSKIISV
+126 SYSEIISV

-163 AKRTLGDM
+163 AKRTLGDI

-179 FEVAG
+179 FEVAN

-197 VTTLAYGDIFKWF
+197 VTTLAYGDIFKWL
-210 KNTSSGLPGYIVVD
+210 KNTSSGFPGYIVVD

-235 KEGSYMRYSPYEHF
+235 EEGSYMRYSPYEHF
-249 SKYLMRHL
+249 NKYLMRHL
-257 RFKYPTYMFG
+257 RFEYPTYMFG
-267 TPTFE
+267 SPTFE

-294 GTDIKAAVL
+294 GTDIKAAIL
-303 VDAVTGEFYEYT
+303 VDAVTGEFHEYT
-315 VDQIKN
+315 VDEIKN

-333 SELLVEQYNYYG
+333 SSLLVEQYNYYG

-410 SGAKEYSAARS
+410 SGAKEYSAAKS

-441 GGQPTYFM
+441 SGQPTYFM

-464 NVEQYQVVVTGSRI
+464 NVEQYQVVVTGSKI
-478 SECTENYMNK
+478 SECTENYMKK

-503 KDNPNDSNEP
+503 DDNPTS
-513 AQDDKPQETL
+513 DDAVQPDTKVVTA
-523 QTVKGK
+523 KGK
-529 IKDIRTAVIG
+529 VEDIRTAVIAG
-539 GDSYYYIK
+539 ESYYYIK
-547 LENGKAYY
+547 LENGDKYY
-555 SIKASDD
+555 SVKASDE
-562 QNVVILNIGDAVEIT
+562 QQVVILNVGDKVEIT
-577 HEKSSASIIAIKS
+577 HDESEEAIIEAKSFKIK
-590 IKVK
+590 

>member
-16 KGSGRSAVIFPSSP
+16 KGSGKAAVVVPSSP
-30 VVKQIIAIACAVIGG
+30 GIKQLIAIACAVVGG

-51 LLPAFNFKA
+51 LLPPLNFKA

-67 GIVIAI
+67 GIIIAI
-73 YFVVLVLLSGAARN
+73 YFAVLLLLSGATKN
-87 PEYIPYVKKKAIVPI
+87 PEYVPYMKKKAIVPL
-102 VIVGIGVLIIAVG
+102 VIVAIGVAVVAVG
-115 YLVSSVFFRAD
+115 YLTSSVFFRAD

-134 DENKTFVSD
+134 DENKTFASD

-163 AKRTLGDM
+163 AKRTLGDI

-179 FEVAG
+179 FEIAG

-210 KNTSSGLPGYIVVD
+210 KNTSSGFPGYIIVD

-235 KEGSYMRYSPYEHF
+235 DEGSYMRYSPYEHF

-257 RFKYPTYMFG
+257 RFEYPTYMFG

-294 GTDIKAAVL
+294 GTDIKAAIL

-321 DASLQWIDGIYS
+321 DASLQWVDGIYS
-333 SELLVEQYNYYG
+333 SQLLVEQYNYYG
-345 KYSDGFWNSVIGQ
+345 RYADGFWNSVIGQ

-376 VYMYTGVTSA
+376 VYMYTGVTSVS
-386 GNDEAIIGFVLIN
+386 NDEAIIGFVLIN

-410 SGAKEYSAARS
+410 SGAKEYSAAKS

-427 NFKYTATFPILLNI
+427 NFKYTATFPILINI
-441 GGQPTYFM
+441 SGQPTYFM

-464 NVEQYQVVVTGSRI
+464 NVEQYQVVVTGSTI
-478 SECTENYMNK
+478 SACTENYMNK
-488 LKENGINISVDIDNI
+488 LRENGINISVNIDNI
-503 KDNPNDSNEP
+503 KDSTDEP
-513 AQDDKPQETL
+513 SADQPVETSV
-523 QTVKGK
+523 VKGK
-529 IKDIRTAVIG
+529 VEDIRTAVIG

-547 LENGKAYY
+547 LESGETYY
-555 SIKASDD
+555 SIRAGLQQS
-562 QNVVILNIGDAVEIT
+562 VVILNVGDSVEIT
-577 HEKSSASIIAIKS
+577 CEKSSGDIVEAGGIK
-590 IKVK
+590 IKAKTK

>member
-16 KGSGRSAVIFPSSP
+16 KGSGKAAVVVPSSP
-30 VVKQIIAIACAVIGG
+30 GIKQLIAIVCAVVGG

-51 LLPAFNFKA
+51 LLPPLNFKA

-67 GIVIAI
+67 GIIIAI
-73 YFVVLVLLSGAARN
+73 YFAVLLLLSGAANN
-87 PEYIPYVKKKAIVPI
+87 PEYVPYMKKKAIVPLAI
-102 VIVGIGVLIIAVG
+102 VAVGVAVVAVG
-115 YLVSSVFFRAD
+115 YLTSSVFFRAD

-134 DENKTFVSD
+134 DEDKTFASD

-163 AKRTLGDM
+163 AKRTLGDI

-179 FEVAG
+179 FEIAG

-210 KNTSSGLPGYIVVD
+210 KNTSSGFPGYIIVD

-235 KEGSYMRYSPYEHF
+235 DEGSYMRYSPYEHF

-257 RFKYPTYMFG
+257 RFEYPTYMFG

-294 GTDIKAAVL
+294 GTDIKAAIL

-321 DASLQWIDGIYS
+321 DVSLQWVDGIYS
-333 SELLVEQYNYYG
+333 SQLLVEQYNYYG
-345 KYSDGFWNSVIGQ
+345 RYADGFWNSVIGQ

-376 VYMYTGVTSA
+376 VYMYTGVTSVS
-386 GNDEAIIGFVLIN
+386 NDEAIIGFVLIN

-410 SGAKEYSAARS
+410 SGAKEYSAAKS

-427 NFKYTATFPILLNI
+427 NFKYTATFPILINI
-441 GGQPTYFM
+441 SGQPTYFM

-464 NVEQYQVVVTGSRI
+464 NVEQYQVVVTGSTI
-478 SECTENYMNK
+478 SACTENYMNK
-488 LKENGINISVDIDNI
+488 LRENGINISVDIDNI
-503 KDNPNDSNEP
+503 KDNTDEP
-513 AQDDKPQETL
+513 SADQPVETSV
-523 QTVKGK
+523 VKGK
-529 IKDIRTAVIG
+529 VEDIRTAVIG

-547 LENGKAYY
+547 LEDGETYY
-555 SIKASDD
+555 SIRAGLQQS
-562 QNVVILNIGDAVEIT
+562 VVILNVGDSVEIT
-577 HEKSSASIIAIKS
+577 CEKGDGDIIEASDIK
-590 IKVK
+590 ITAETE

>member
-16 KGSGRSAVIFPSSP
+16 KGSGKSAVIFPSSP
-30 VVKQIIAIACAVIGG
+30 AVKQIIAILCAVIGG
-45 AIAYYF
+45 AVAYYF

-73 YFVVLVLLSGAARN
+73 YFGVTVLLSGAAKN
-87 PEYIPYVKKKAIVPI
+87 PEYIPYVKRKAIIPLI
-102 VIVGIGVLIIAVG
+102 LVGVGVLVIAVG

-154 LDNDAAAAL
+154 LDNAAAATL
-163 AKRTLGDM
+163 AKRTLGDI

-210 KNTSSGLPGYIVVD
+210 KNTSSGFPGYIVVD

-249 SKYLMRHL
+249 GKYLMRHL

-294 GTDIKAAVL
+294 GTDIKAAIL

-321 DASLQWIDGIYS
+321 DPSLQWIDGIYS
-333 SELLVEQYNYYG
+333 SSLLVEQYNYYG
-345 KYSDGFWNSVIGQ
+345 RYSDGFWNSVIGQ

-441 GGQPTYFM
+441 SGQPTYFM

-464 NVEQYQVVVTGSRI
+464 NVEQYQVVVTGSKI

-503 KDNPNDSNEP
+503 KDNPADPNEP
-513 AQDDKPQETL
+513 AQNEPQENT

-529 IKDIRTAVIG
+529 VTDIRTAVIG
-539 GDSYYYIK
+539 GESYYYIK
-547 LENGKAYY
+547 LEGGKAYY

-562 QNVVILNIGDAVEIT
+562 QNVVILSVGDTVEIT
-577 HEKSSASIIAIKS
+577 SEKSGAKIISIKS
-590 IKVK
+590 IKLK

>member
-16 KGSGRSAVIFPSSP
+16 KGSGKAAVVVPSSP
-30 VVKQIIAIACAVIGG
+30 GIKQLIAIVCAVVGG

-51 LLPAFNFKA
+51 LLPPLNFKA

-67 GIVIAI
+67 GIIIAI
-73 YFVVLVLLSGAARN
+73 YFAVLLLLSGAANN
-87 PEYIPYVKKKAIVPI
+87 PEYVPYMKKKAIVPL
-102 VIVGIGVLIIAVG
+102 VIVAVGVAVVAVG
-115 YLVSSVFFRAD
+115 YLTSSVFFRAD

-134 DENKTFVSD
+134 DENKTFASD

-163 AKRTLGDM
+163 AKRTLGDI

-179 FEVAG
+179 FEIAG

-210 KNTSSGLPGYIVVD
+210 KNTSSGFPGYIIVD

-235 KEGSYMRYSPYEHF
+235 DEGSYMRYSPYEHF

-257 RFKYPTYMFG
+257 RFEYPTYMFG

-294 GTDIKAAVL
+294 GTDIKAAIL

-321 DASLQWIDGIYS
+321 DASLQWVDGIYS
-333 SELLVEQYNYYG
+333 SQLLVEQYNYYG
-345 KYSDGFWNSVIGQ
+345 RYADGFWNSVIGQ

-376 VYMYTGVTSA
+376 VYMYTGVTSVS
-386 GNDEAIIGFVLIN
+386 NDEAIIGFVLIN

-410 SGAKEYSAARS
+410 SGAKEYSAAKS

-427 NFKYTATFPILLNI
+427 NFKYTATFPILINI
-441 GGQPTYFM
+441 SGQPTYFM

-464 NVEQYQVVVTGSRI
+464 NVEQYQVVVTGSTI
-478 SECTENYMNK
+478 SACTENYMNK
-488 LKENGINISVDIDNI
+488 LRENGINISVDIDNI
-503 KDNPNDSNEP
+503 KDNTDEP
-513 AQDDKPQETL
+513 SADQPVETSV
-523 QTVKGK
+523 VKGEVE
-529 IKDIRTAVIG
+529 DIRTAVIG

-547 LENGKAYY
+547 LEDGETYY
-555 SIKASDD
+555 SIRAGLQQS
-562 QNVVILNIGDAVEIT
+562 VVILNVGDSVEIT
-577 HEKSSASIIAIKS
+577 CEKGDGDIIEASDIK
-590 IKVK
+590 ITAETE